1 MVALASTITRKH
13 RDVIQPANVWGVY
26 DTRYADQ
33 KGVCEAYMREWGI
46 PITNLVGVDG
56 QLRTKATAWAEVGSV
71 VYAAIP
77 VTCQAIF
84 CSPSMNKAIWGNSG
98 TQDAVSYAR
107 FLGQVRWY
115 KKALDAWGLTSIDE
129 FEAGFLV
136 NYPVWRSSL
145 RFEKANEAIT
155 NVKIGFDSSDNYLI
169 STYGSNLLST
179 KYGAYSGS
187 KKDISPSNI
196 LNSASGFGYVEKK
209 YKPKTLLE
217 VGRQVLKNYCGHSRS
232 LDGEAGETYDPRF
245 WLDPYTLAD
254 NIAPV
259 DWSLGKTLSNKKIDT
274 IPNWRLGWIDSRG
287 DSSMTGIPA
296 FTEEDATALA
306 RRSMSTRWGLEER
319 RNLSSVIGINPV
331 SSGTVPSSWLGEGH
345 WCLFDRLLL
354 DMGFDENRIKIGYYS
369 ASLSLDPSV
378 VDVEYDQAAF
388 LIGNSDKAWS
398 EGKYSSIP
406 AATGFSRYDYN
417 NMDYKRDATE
427 ANNVAPLNGNSF
439 PFDVGNFFY
448 DGLNRNSGRS
458 SDRPTPTYFEEGH
471 PDQVYSIQEGAVGFS
486 TPSYS
491 NCQGSW
497 FIKAGGVAFH
507 GSYEEPYADA
517 GSQNANSFFVNLM
530 RGHQA
535 ASASMMTIGPVLSE
549 EELIGDGLAQP
560 FARQAQGYP
569 TGGFNNAGLTVTK
582 VDRRKGQRNPIT
594 KVKRK

>member
-1 MVALASTITRKH
+1 MVALAGTITRKH
-13 RDVIQPANVWGVY
+13 RDVIQPKNVWGVY

-33 KGVCEAYMREWGI
+33 RGICEAYMTEWGI

-56 QLRTKATAWAEVGSV
+56 QLRTKATAWAEVGSIV
-71 VYAAIP
+71 EAAIP
-77 VTCQAIF
+77 ITCQAVF
-84 CSPSMNKAIWGNSG
+84 CSPSMNKVIWGNSG
-98 TQDAVSYAR
+98 TQDAVSYAS
-107 FLGQVRWY
+107 FLGHVRWY
-115 KKALDAWGLTSIDE
+115 KKALDAWSLTSIDE
-129 FEAGFLV
+129 LTGFLV
-136 NYPVWRSSL
+136 TSPLWTSSL
-145 RFEKANEAIT
+145 RFEKKNETIANVE
-155 NVKIGFDSSDNYLI
+155 IGFDSSDNYLI
-169 STYGSNLLST
+169 STYGTIHVST

-187 KKDISPSNI
+187 KKDQAPTV
-196 LNSASGFGYVEKK
+196 LTNSLQKDTGYVENK
-209 YKPKTLLE
+209 YKPKTLE
-217 VGRQVLKNYCGHSRS
+217 VGRQPLKNYCGYSRS
-232 LDGEAGETYDPRF
+232 LDGEAGEAYDPRQM
-245 WLDPYTLAD
+245 LDPYILAD

-259 DWSLGKTLSNKKIDT
+259 DWSLGKTLSNKKLDT
-274 IPNWRLGWIDSRG
+274 IPNWRLGWADSRG

-306 RRSMSTRWGLEER
+306 RRSMATRWGLEER
-319 RNLSSVIGINPV
+319 KNLSSVIGINPV
-331 SSGTVPSSWLGEGH
+331 ASGLVPSSYLGEGH

-369 ASLSLDPSV
+369 ESPSLDPSV
-378 VDVEYDQAAF
+378 VDVEYSSAEFMVGALDR
-388 LIGNSDKAWS
+388 AWS

-406 AATGFSRYDYN
+406 SATGFSRYAYS
-417 NMDYKRDATE
+417 NMDYKRDPAE
-427 ANNVAPLNGNSF
+427 PNNVAPLNGNSF

-458 SDRPTPTYFEEGH
+458 TDRPTPTYFEEGH

-569 TGGFNNAGLTVTK
+569 IGGFNNSELSIEKADK
-582 VDRRKGQRNPIT
+582 RRKKYNWLKG
-594 KVKRK
+594 